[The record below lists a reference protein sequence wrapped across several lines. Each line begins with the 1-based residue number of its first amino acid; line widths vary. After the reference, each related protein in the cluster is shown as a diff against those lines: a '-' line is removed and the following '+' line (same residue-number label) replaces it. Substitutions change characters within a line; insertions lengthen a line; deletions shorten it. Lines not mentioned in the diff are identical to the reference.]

1 MQPIS
6 IWRQGLI
13 VVLSLIF
20 TVSIAHSAD
29 KSNRT
34 LFGNAAVQRELK
46 LTDDQ
51 KSKINAILS
60 EMEVQIAK
68 AVKAAKDDPEQEADI
83 VDSILIQQG
92 PQLEAVLDKQQAL
105 RIWQIGLQ
113 AGGSAMFNSGRV
125 RRVLNLTTEQLTK
138 MSDESEK
145 SVKRVTLL
153 AKDPSVDRETI
164 EEQAE
169 IAKQESLKSSL
180 AVLTARQRADLQVL
194 LGKPFDVELL
204 KYPDGQAP
212 RPLTFVFGIDGKN
225 AFLLVNSPLK
235 QELELSESQSK
246 QIKEALQKNDKN
258 LTSIRLSVLKGADKS
273 FPDLSIDEQR
283 RLVQTILA
291 ESASVHRETKQEVLQ
306 ILSTDQRHQLEQAIV
321 RLIGARAIEFDTI
334 ATRLQLTAEQ
344 TATVAKRI
352 AEFEETTAPLRV
364 VRDQSKFE
372 SLTFDK
378 QLGKLEAALR
388 GILTPEQAK
397 ALVQL
402 GK

>member
-1 MQPIS
+1 MRTLLS
-6 IWRQGLI
+6 SRCVL
-13 VVLSLIF
+13 VVVWQLVVA
-20 TVSIAHSAD
+20 VSIAHSAD

-34 LFGNAAVQRELK
+34 LFGNSAVQRELK
-46 LTDDQ
+46 LTDEQ
-51 KSKINAILS
+51 KAKINAILS

-68 AVKAAKDDPEQEADI
+68 AVKAVEGDPEQEADI
-83 VDSILIQQG
+83 IDSMLVQQG
-92 PQLEAVLDKQQAL
+92 PQLEAVLDRQQAL

-125 RRVLNLTTEQLTK
+125 RRVLNLTPEQLTK

-145 SVKRVTLL
+145 TVKRVTLL
-153 AKDPSVDRETI
+153 AKDPTVDRETI

-169 IAKQESLKSSL
+169 IAKQESMKSSL
-180 AVLTARQRADLQVL
+180 AILTARQRADLQVL

-225 AFLLVNSPLK
+225 AFLLVNSSLK

-258 LTSIRLSVLKGADKS
+258 LTAIRLSVLKGADKS
-273 FPDLSIDEQR
+273 FPDMSVDEQR
-283 RLVQTILA
+283 RLVHTILT
-291 ESASVHRETKQEVLQ
+291 ESARVHGETKQEVLQ
-306 ILSTDQRHQLEQAIV
+306 ILSTEQLHQLEQAIV
-321 RLIGARAIEFDTI
+321 RSIGARAIEFETI
-334 ATRLQLTAEQ
+334 AARLQLTAEQ
-344 TATVAKRI
+344 AATVAKLI

-364 VRDQSKFE
+364 VRDQSKFD
-372 SLTFDK
+372 SLTFDRH
-378 QLGKLEAALR
+378 LGKLEAALR

-397 ALVQL
+397 ALVQIRN
-402 GK
+402 

>member
-1 MQPIS
+1 MRS
-6 IWRQGLI
+6 FLFWRQGLI
-13 VVLSLIF
+13 IILTLVVTAS
-20 TVSIAHSAD
+20 VVDAAD
-29 KSNRT
+29 QSNRT

-46 LTDDQ
+46 LTDEQ
-51 KSKINAILS
+51 KGKINAILA

-68 AVKAAKDDPEQEADI
+68 AVKAAEGDPEQEADI

-92 PQLEAVLDKQQAL
+92 PQLEAVLDRQQAL

-125 RRVLNLTTEQLTK
+125 RRVLNLTPEQLTK

-145 SVKRVTLL
+145 SVKRVQLL
-153 AKDPSVDRETI
+153 AKDPEVDRATI

-169 IAKQESLKSSL
+169 VAKQESMKSSL
-180 AVLTARQRADLQVL
+180 AILTAKQRADLQVL

-225 AFLLVNSPLK
+225 AFLLLNSPLK
-235 QELELSESQSK
+235 KELELSETQSK
-246 QIKEALQKNDKN
+246 QIQELLQQYDKN

-273 FPDLSIDEQR
+273 FPDLSVDEQR
-283 RLVQTILA
+283 RVVRTILT
-291 ESASVHRETKQEVLQ
+291 ESASAQRATKQEVLQ
-306 ILSTDQRHQLEQAIV
+306 VLSAEQLHKLEQAIV
-321 RLIGARAIEFDTI
+321 RLIGARAIEFDSI
-334 ATRLQLTAEQ
+334 ASRLQLSADQ
-344 TATVAKRI
+344 LAAAGKRI

-364 VRDQSKFE
+364 VRDQSKFDV
-372 SLTFDK
+372 LTFDK
-378 QLGKLEAALR
+378 QLAQLEAALR
-388 GILTPEQAK
+388 GLLTAEQAK
-397 ALVQL
+397 MLVQL

>member
-1 MQPIS
+1 MRILS
-6 IWRQGLI
+6 FWRPGLI
-13 VVLSLIF
+13 VFLQLIVIASL
-20 TVSIAHSAD
+20 VDGAD

-46 LTDDQ
+46 LTDEQ
-51 KSKINAILS
+51 KAKINSILA

-68 AVKAAKDDPEQEADI
+68 AVKAAEGDPEQEADI

-92 PQLEAVLDKQQAL
+92 PQLEAVLDRQQAL

-113 AGGSAMFNSGRV
+113 AGGSSMFNSSRV
-125 RRVLNLTTEQLTK
+125 RRVLNLTPEQLTK

-145 SVKRVTLL
+145 TVKRVTLL

-180 AVLTARQRADLQVL
+180 AILTARQRADLRVL

-225 AFLLVNSPLK
+225 AFLLVNSSLK
-235 QELELSESQSK
+235 QELELSETQAK
-246 QIKEALQKNDKN
+246 QITEAFQKNDKN
-258 LTSIRLSVLKGADKS
+258 LTAIRLAVLKGADKS
-273 FPDLSIDEQR
+273 FPDMGVEEQR
-283 RLVQTILA
+283 RIVHTILT
-291 ESASVHRETKQEVLQ
+291 ESARVHRETKQDVLQ
-306 ILSTDQRHQLEQAIV
+306 ILSAEQLHKLEQAIV
-321 RLIGARAIEFDTI
+321 RSIGARAIEFDTI

-344 TATVAKRI
+344 TATVAKLI
-352 AEFEETTAPLRV
+352 TEFEETTAPLRV
-364 VRDQSKFE
+364 VRDQSKFD

-378 QLGKLEAALR
+378 ALKKLEVAMRSL
-388 GILTPEQAK
+388 LTPEQANT
-397 ALVQL
+397 LVEL
-402 GK
+402 GT